1 VSISLNLELTNETIS
16 LMSSKSTKKATRE
29 WVQLH
34 KKLYVQAKTQV
45 FQNLGKVHFDFES
58 LEKKYNTELKQPWRI
73 INKDLLLSDLK
84 TRDLILMGD
93 FHALQQSQKSQ
104 LRILR
109 DLKFLRNIVLAV
121 EFFQT
126 KHQSHIDEFLNGEIS
141 SEELRTRVNWDK
153 NWGFPWSHYLP
164 LIEWAK
170 ENKVP
175 IYGLDWSIQHQSFRA
190 LALRENFSA
199 VQIKKI
205 RRKHSKSLIAVIY
218 GELHL
223 SKKQFPVAI
232 QKNFKKNQKLNVIR
246 IYQNY
251 EPIYFQLASRA
262 LETHAEY
269 VRFKSGDFCV
279 LSVPPWVKWQN
290 YLLYL
295 EQNFDKELDD
305 LDIDYTDHVVKLVHF
320 LRQALN
326 LRIGTDS
333 ISIYTVGDEYFYRKI
348 KSDLTPLEFTRVKT
362 LIAKERSF
370 FIPKL
375 QMGYL
380 ARMSLSHTSILA
392 AEYMHAEIAHRQN
405 LSLCGKSD
413 FLKQIWLHAMKYFG
427 AKLINHKR
435 KTDSLEDIRRSLL
448 EKDNKDSKNK
458 KALMLSLQQKVIEV
472 SYLTTGRK
480 PKYKFKNMHPEI
492 FWDAARLLGG
502 MMGEKY
508 FNAFH
513 RGILPKKQIVK
524 LLMAPIE
531 AQGFE
536 KFYYRQVEVIE
547 AISKK

>member
-1 VSISLNLELTNETIS
+1 
-16 LMSSKSTKKATRE
+16 MSSKSTKKATRE

-34 KKLYVQAKTQV
+34 KKLFIQAKNQV
-45 FQNLGKVHFDFES
+45 FQHLGKVRFDFEF
-58 LEKKYNTELKQPWRI
+58 LEKKYIAELRQPWRI
-73 INKDLLLSDLK
+73 ISKDFILNDLK
-84 TRDLILMGD
+84 NRDLILMGD

-109 DLKFLRNIVLAV
+109 DLIFKRNIVLAV
-121 EFFQT
+121 EFFQA
-126 KHQSHIDEFLNGEIS
+126 KHQSYIKAYLEGQITAEN
-141 SEELRTRVNWDK
+141 LRARVEWDK
-153 NWGFPWSHYLP
+153 NWGFPWTHYLP
-164 LIEWAK
+164 LLEWAK
-170 ENKVP
+170 QNRVP
-175 IYGLDWSIQHQSFRA
+175 IYGLDWSLKHQSFRA

-205 RRKHSKSLIAVIY
+205 RRKYPKALIAVIY

-223 SKKQFPVAI
+223 SKKQFPQAI
-232 QKNFKKNQKLNVIR
+232 QKNFTAKNKLNLVR

-251 EPIYFQLASRA
+251 EPIYFKLASRA

-269 VRFKSGDFCV
+269 IRFKSGDFCV

-305 LDIDYTDHVVKLVHF
+305 LDIDYTDHVVKLVQF

-326 LRIGTDS
+326 LKIGTDS

-348 KSDLTPLEFTRVKT
+348 KSELTKLEFANVKM
-362 LIAKERSF
+362 LISKERSF
-370 FIPKL
+370 YIPKL

-392 AEYMHAEIAHRQN
+392 AEYMHAALSERQKMN
-405 LSLCGKSD
+405 LGGMSD
-413 FLKQIWLHAMKYFG
+413 FLKQIWIQAMKYFG

-448 EKDNKDSKNK
+448 SNDTKDTKNK
-458 KALMLSLQQKVIEV
+458 RALMLALQQKVIEV
-472 SYLTTGRK
+472 SYITTGRK
-480 PKYKFKNMHPEI
+480 PNYTFKDIYPET

-508 FNAFH
+508 FSAFH
-513 RGILPKKQIVK
+513 RGVLSKKQIVK
-524 LLMAPIE
+524 LLSNNVDRRNFNEFYYQQVVNIE
-531 AQGFE
+531 AL
-536 KFYYRQVEVIE
+536 
-547 AISKK
+547 SKLRS